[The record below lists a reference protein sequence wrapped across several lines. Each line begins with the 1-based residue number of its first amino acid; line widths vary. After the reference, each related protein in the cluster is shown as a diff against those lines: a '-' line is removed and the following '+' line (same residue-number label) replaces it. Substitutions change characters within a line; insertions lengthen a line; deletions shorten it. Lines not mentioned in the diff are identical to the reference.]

1 LTDLTHV
8 STVTARTAGNVVAS
22 ASLLRAKHSSNPFM
36 HQRHTVLIVDDADL
50 VRRTANRM
58 LTKGGYRVLEAADG
72 DEALSVLSTRGVKVD
87 LVLLDVVLPG
97 KDGVALYADICAR
110 WPEMP
115 IVFISAYS
123 AEILV
128 TYGQEDL
135 SVPFLA
141 KPFTYEQ
148 ITSKVRAVI
157 EQRIHCREPR
167 TSGPQPMKS

>member
-1 LTDLTHV
+1 MIVKSRDSEHL
-8 STVTARTAGNVVAS
+8 
-22 ASLLRAKHSSNPFM
+22 FM
-36 HQRHTVLIVDDADL
+36 HQRHSVLIVDDADL

-72 DEALSVLSTRGVKVD
+72 DEALSVLSTPGVKVD

-97 KDGVALYADICAR
+97 TNGVALYADICAR

-115 IVFISAYS
+115 IVFMSAYS

-141 KPFTYEQ
+141 KPFTYRQ
-148 ITSKVRAVI
+148 ITSKVRDVI

-167 TSGPQPMKS
+167 TSGPQPIES

>member
-1 LTDLTHV
+1 
-8 STVTARTAGNVVAS
+8 
-22 ASLLRAKHSSNPFM
+22 M
-36 HQRHTVLIVDDADL
+36 HQPHTVLIVDDADL

-58 LTKGGYRVLEAADG
+58 LTKAGYRVLEAAG
-72 DEALSVLSTRGVKVD
+72 ADEAVGVLSRPGVKVA

-115 IVFISAYS
+115 TVFISAYS

-141 KPFTYEQ
+141 KPFTYQQ

-157 EQRIHCREPR
+157 ERRSHGREPR
-167 TSGPQPMKS
+167 MSGPQPLKS

>member
-1 LTDLTHV
+1 
-8 STVTARTAGNVVAS
+8 
-22 ASLLRAKHSSNPFM
+22 M
-36 HQRHTVLIVDDADL
+36 HQRHIVLVVDDVDL

-72 DEALSVLSTRGVKVD
+72 DEALSVLSTPGVRVD

-115 IVFISAYS
+115 IVFMSGHS

-128 TYGQEDL
+128 AYGQEDL

-141 KPFTYEQ
+141 KPFTYLQ